1 MLVTPTTREIL
12 PVFPGLRIVAMSMEG
27 LEVVIP
33 RVPSVSINMVN
44 LQLVI
49 MLEVLSTVGTAPV
62 LFFEQGGY
70 AGFHR
75 RVVSSAVTP
84 VHPIP
89 IVRTPIAGDLGM
101 KQAGALTLVGEP
113 HLAIGSHRRGKHL
126 TGVPSAPVPVMN
138 PCCRGVGVA
147 PVSPAAELHPYQ
159 IVQPTKGRLADPGV
173 VVVGPTPDVGVKFLA

>member
-1 MLVTPTTREIL
+1 
-12 PVFPGLRIVAMSMEG
+12 
-27 LEVVIP
+27 
-33 RVPSVSINMVN
+33 MVN

-62 LFFEQGGY
+62 LFFEQSGY
-70 AGFHR
+70 TGLHR

-101 KQAGALTLVGEP
+101 KQAGDLTMVGEP

-173 VVVGPTPDVGVKFLA
+173 VVVGPTPDVGVKFLD